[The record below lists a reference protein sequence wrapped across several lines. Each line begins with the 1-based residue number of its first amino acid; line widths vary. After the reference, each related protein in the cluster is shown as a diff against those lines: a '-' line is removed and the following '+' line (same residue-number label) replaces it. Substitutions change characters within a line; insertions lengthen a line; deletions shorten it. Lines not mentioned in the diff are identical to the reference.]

1 MGFTIP
7 AAGVTY
13 WNGEAIHTTDYKD
26 LPSTPEETASAMA
39 TSAANAVHLASLL
52 KNSGYPPA

>member
-1 MGFTIP
+1 VGFTIP

-13 WNGEAIHTTDYKD
+13 GNGEAMHTTDYKD
-26 LPSTPEETASAMA
+26 LPSTPEETASATA
-39 TSAANAVHLASLL
+39 TAAANAAHLASLL